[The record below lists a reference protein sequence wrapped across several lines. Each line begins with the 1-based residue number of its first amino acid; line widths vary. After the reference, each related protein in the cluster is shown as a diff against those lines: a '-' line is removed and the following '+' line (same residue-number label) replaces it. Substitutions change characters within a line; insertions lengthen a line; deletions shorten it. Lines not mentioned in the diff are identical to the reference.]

1 MRRLLLSLTMM
12 ALGLALFAVSA
23 ELTGR
28 VLPVSTATAAAYRI
42 DPMILTYPAHTQV
55 RMATG
60 WDLRNAQTLRTNNLG
75 FVGDIDFLPD
85 ERAVAVI
92 GDSYIESSMLPA
104 AQRVGHQLQG
114 LLGDGQPVYAM
125 GTPGA
130 MLLDYAQSMRYAS
143 QKLQVRD
150 FVVFLSRGDIRQSVC
165 TDRAACLDPGT
176 MTLGSYRRDDA
187 GAVKQVL
194 RESALAQYLFSQL
207 RVSLAALW
215 PAVKALPASALPRF
229 GEAARA
235 DPAPPDPP
243 LPNASLTAV
252 ALRFFNQVQDLPLRT
267 LVFVVNSPLAGETA
281 SEPDLEIRQFGQLA
295 QARGH
300 TVVDMAEAFKAHAQ
314 GSKLSLHVGPY
325 DHHLNGLGL
334 GLVAQAAADGLR
346 RARQAPVAAAPQ
358 R

>member
-325 DHHLNGLGL
+325 DHHLNGLGP